1 MNFSPSDILFI
12 VLVLWIAIELLNN
25 GGWGGGRR
33 SRVDVLDRA
42 PAECA
47 AA

>member
-1 MNFSPSDILFI
+1 MNFTPTDIIFI

-33 SRVDVLDRA
+33 SRVDILGRA

-47 AA
+47 TV